1 MSSSNAQDFT
11 SNVDLSEGRDTV
23 HLLKLLEKKLMK
35 NMMIIFSKNLLIKIQ
50 RHFTKVK

>member
-11 SNVDLSEGRDTV
+11 SNVDSNEGRDTV
-23 HLLKLLEKKLMK
+23 QRLRQLEKKLMK
-35 NMMIIFSKNLLIKIQ
+35 NMMIIFSKNLLIKIR